1 MRVGLR
7 IAPAAAEVGAC
18 LATLPALAAGAEAA
32 GFDLLVVPER
42 LSAAGGFP
50 AALPVCAAAAAATTR
65 LRIATG
71 LLALPLHHPLRVAED
86 AATLDALS
94 GGRFELGV
102 GLGAE
107 VEMFGGFGLELRER
121 AARFEEAL
129 EVVRRGWAEGP
140 VRFAGRHFRCGDI
153 EVHPKPVQAGGPP
166 LWLGARGPDALA
178 RAAQL
183 GCGVVIEPDTD
194 PAPYLAA
201 WDARGRA
208 RSEARLAFL
217 LEPDDAALA
226 ALARRSAGAAPARL
240 DVWLAASGAPGE
252 LPALERSLA
261 ALRALQVLILPRAS
275 EGAA

>member
-7 IAPAAAEVGAC
+7 ITPAASAAEAR
-18 LATLPALAAGAEAA
+18 LAELPALAAAAEAA

-107 VEMFGGFGLELRER
+107 VELFGGFGLALRER

-129 EVVRRGWAEGP
+129 DVVRRGWGQGA
-140 VRFAGRHFRCGDI
+140 VHFAGRHFHCEGVD
-153 EVHPKPVQAGGPP
+153 VHPKPVQPGGPP

-183 GCGVVIEPDTD
+183 GCGVVLERDTH
-194 PAPYLAA
+194 PAPYLEA
-201 WDARGRA
+201 WASCGHALAD
-208 RSEARLAFL
+208 ARLAFL
-217 LEPDDAALA
+217 VE
-226 ALARRSAGAAPARL
+226 SGEGAAHLAQAGGARL
-240 DVWLAASGAPGE
+240 DVWLSASG
-252 LPALERSLA
+252 EREEVARLAQVAA
-261 ALRALQVLILPRAS
+261 ALRAS
-275 EGAA
+275 

>member
-7 IAPAAAEVGAC
+7 ITPEASEIEARLLELPR
-18 LATLPALAAGAEAA
+18 LAVEAEAA

-107 VEMFGGFGLELRER
+107 VELFDGFGLDRRER

-129 EVVRRGWAEGP
+129 EVVRRAWADGP
-140 VRFAGRHFRCGDI
+140 VRFAGQHFRCGEV
-153 EVHPKPVQAGGPP
+153 EVHPKPLQPGGPP

-183 GCGVVIEPDTD
+183 GCGVVIEADTD
-194 PAPYLAA
+194 PAAFLAGWRA
-201 WDARGRA
+201 SGRA
-208 RSEARLAFL
+208 PAAARLAFL
-217 LEPDDAALA
+217 LEPHLRAAP
-226 ALARRSAGAAPARL
+226 ALARRSEAAGPAQI
-240 DVWLAASGAPGE
+240 DAWLVSAGDRSE
-252 LPALERSLA
+252 LPGLVACAA
-261 ALRALQVLILPRAS
+261 ALRAA
-275 EGAA
+275 

>member
-7 IAPAAAEVGAC
+7 IAPAAAEAAAC
-18 LATLPALAAGAEAA
+18 LAAVTALAAGAEAA

-42 LSAAGGFP
+42 LSAQGGFP

-65 LRIATG
+65 LRVATG

-107 VEMFGGFGLELRER
+107 VESFGSFGLAVRER

-129 EVVRRGWAEGP
+129 EIVRRGWAEGP
-140 VRFAGRHFRCGDI
+140 VRFAGRHFRCGEV

-166 LWLGARGPDALA
+166 LWLGARGPEALA

-183 GCGVVIEPDTD
+183 GCGAVVEPDTD

-201 WDARGRA
+201 WDASGRA

-217 LEPDDAALA
+217 LEPRDAALA
-226 ALARRSAGAAPARL
+226 AFERRAAGAGAARV

-252 LPALERSLA
+252 LLVLAQRQA
-261 ALRALQVLILPRAS
+261 ALRAREVLILPRGS

>member
-1 MRVGLR
+1 MRVGIR
-7 IAPAAAEVGAC
+7 ITPEAGEAAAR
-18 LATLPALAAGAEAA
+18 LAELPALAAAAEAR

-94 GGRFELGV
+94 AGRFELGV

-107 VEMFGGFGLELRER
+107 VEMFGGFGLDPRER

-129 EVVRRGWAEGP
+129 EVVRRGWADGP
-140 VRFAGRHFRCGDI
+140 VRFAGRHFRCGDV

-183 GCGVVIEPDTD
+183 GLGVVLEAELD

-201 WDARGRA
+201 WDAGGRE
-208 RSEARLAFL
+208 RPLARLAFL
-217 LEPDDAALA
+217 LDPRELSLA
-226 ALARRSAGAAPARL
+226 ELARRTAAAGAARL
-240 DVWLAASGAPGE
+240 DAWLTHTGAPTDLDGLAE
-252 LPALERSLA
+252 LAA
-261 ALRALQVLILPRAS
+261 ALRVL
-275 EGAA
+275 

>member
-1 MRVGLR
+1 MRIGLR
-7 IAPAAAEVGAC
+7 ITPEAAEVPLL
-18 LATLPALAAGAEAA
+18 LAELPALAAGAETA

-42 LSAAGGFP
+42 ISAAGGFP

-86 AATLDALS
+86 SATLDALS

-107 VEMFGGFGLELRER
+107 VEMFGGFGLDPRER

-129 EVVRRGWAEGP
+129 EVVRRGWADGP
-140 VRFAGRHFRCGDI
+140 VRFAGRHFRCGEI
-153 EVHPKPVQAGGPP
+153 EVHPKPVQDGGPP
-166 LWLGARGPDALA
+166 LWLGARGPDSCCA

-194 PAPYLAA
+194 PAPYLTGWEAS
-201 WDARGRA
+201 GRA
-208 RSEARLAFL
+208 RGEARLAFL
-217 LEPDDAALA
+217 LDPHDAALA
-226 ALARRSAGAAPARL
+226 SFARRVAGAGGARL
-240 DVWLAASGAPGE
+240 DAWLSASGAPAE
-252 LPALERSLA
+252 LPMLA
-261 ALRALQVLILPRAS
+261 SAPQP
-275 EGAA
+275 